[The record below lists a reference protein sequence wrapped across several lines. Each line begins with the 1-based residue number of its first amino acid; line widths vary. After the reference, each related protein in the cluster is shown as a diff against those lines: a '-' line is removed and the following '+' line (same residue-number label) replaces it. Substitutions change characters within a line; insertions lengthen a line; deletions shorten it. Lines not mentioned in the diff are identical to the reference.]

1 MIDDP
6 RESLC
11 ADRPFSYFL
20 MSVLMAAQRI
30 LIIIQ
35 MDCFQLFQSDNLIKP
50 FQNAVQII
58 HDVIAAVIH
67 MAGIQTDTDMIF
79 SFHTGNYFRQ
89 LLKRTAHF
97 RPLSRHRFKKHGS
110 IQAFLIHS
118 IIYHIR
124 NERNGNSC
132 PLFQMGTGMEIIKT
146 PRQEGHLCQIFPDS
160 SPRKLSDFFFR

>member
-67 MAGIQTDTDMIF
+67 MAGIQTDTDTVF
-79 SFHTGNYFRQ
+79 SFYMGNYFRQ
-89 LLKRTAHF
+89 FLKCTAHF
-97 RPLSRHRFKKHGS
+97 RPFSRHRFEKHRG
-110 IQAFLIHS
+110 IQIFLIHS
-118 IIYHIR
+118 IIHHIR
-124 NERNGNSC
+124 NERNNDIR
-132 PLFQMGTGMEIIKT
+132 PLFQMGAGVEIIKT
-146 PRQEGHLCQIFPDS
+146 PW
-160 SPRKLSDFFFR
+160 

>member
-11 ADRPFSYFL
+11 ADRSFSYFL
-20 MSVLMAAQRI
+20 MPVLMAAQRI

-79 SFHTGNYFRQ
+79 SFHTGNYFCQ